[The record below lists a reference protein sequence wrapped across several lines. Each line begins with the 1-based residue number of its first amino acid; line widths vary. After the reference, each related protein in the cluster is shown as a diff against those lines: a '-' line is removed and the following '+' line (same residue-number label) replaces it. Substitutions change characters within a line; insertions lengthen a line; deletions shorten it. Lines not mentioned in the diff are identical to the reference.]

1 MVCAAGA
8 RASVYAATDPAAV
21 GVAAAS
27 GSYLDANVRPSQPSA
42 AALDKELAAWLWQW
56 SREAVKLPAS

>member
-1 MVCAAGA
+1 
-8 RASVYAATDPAAV
+8 VYAATDPAAV